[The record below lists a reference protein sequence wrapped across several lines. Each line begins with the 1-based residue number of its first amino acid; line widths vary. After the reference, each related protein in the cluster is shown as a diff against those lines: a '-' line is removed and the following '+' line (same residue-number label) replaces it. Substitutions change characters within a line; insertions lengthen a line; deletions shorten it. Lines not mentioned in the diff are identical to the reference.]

1 MNVASI
7 VLGVIAVLALL
18 VGFIPLL
25 GWTIWFLVLP
35 VALIGVVLGVMSR
48 ERGGLTLNIVVLVL
62 AALRLVLGGGIF

>member
-1 MNVASI
+1 MNIASI

-48 ERGGLTLNIVVLVL
+48 ERGGLTLNVVVLVL
-62 AALRLVLGGGIF
+62 AALRLFLGGGIF